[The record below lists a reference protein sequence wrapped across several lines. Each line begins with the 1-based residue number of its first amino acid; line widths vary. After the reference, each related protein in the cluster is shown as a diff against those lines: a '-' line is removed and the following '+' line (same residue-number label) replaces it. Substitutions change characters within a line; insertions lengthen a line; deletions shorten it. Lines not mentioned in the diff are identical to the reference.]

1 MVLVVSID
9 GIIAKEEVDIITY
22 INLELDITVI
32 SLE

>member
-9 GIIAKEEVDIITY
+9 GIIAKEEVDFITY